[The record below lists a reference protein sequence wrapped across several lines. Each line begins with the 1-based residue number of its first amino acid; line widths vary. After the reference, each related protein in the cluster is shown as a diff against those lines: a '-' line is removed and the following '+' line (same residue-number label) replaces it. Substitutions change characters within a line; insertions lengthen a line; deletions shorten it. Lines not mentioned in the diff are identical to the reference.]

1 MYIYYNNILKKY
13 GNMENMENIPNMPNM
28 PNMPNIPNIP
38 NMPNMP
44 KKFLLVES
52 QDAKKRVEIRSTKP
66 YDSALHLLRTMDVK
80 PLMDNMQRN

>member
-1 MYIYYNNILKKY
+1 MYICIYVYMYIYYNNILKKY
-13 GNMENMENIPNMPNM
+13 GNMENM
-28 PNMPNIPNIP
+28 P